1 MGSFLQKPYPASLLH
16 TAHSTSPGV
25 APQSGVWNWGLELA
39 AVREGFLEE
48 EGAAG
53 TGIKDMKHTS
63 LSPEPSVLC
72 SPLFGFLLLRG

>member
-16 TAHSTSPGV
+16 STHSTSPGV
-25 APQSGVWNWGLELA
+25 APQRGVCNWGLELA

-48 EGAAG
+48 GGVAG
-53 TGIKDMKHTS
+53 TRIKDTKHTS

-72 SPLFGFLLLRG
+72 SPVWFLAP